1 MASTSPTVAAWEL
14 GLRLRERR
22 ELMDITAASAA
33 KAIHTGQSFVSG
45 VETGRVKIN
54 ARKLAEL
61 AAVLDFDHAEVEE
74 LQGLREAA
82 GRRAWW
88 SPYSAMFSADVLRYF
103 GFEHGAEGIRAY
115 NAGLISGL
123 LQTPAYALAVM
134 HGGGPSIRLAE
145 ANRRVEVRMKRQER
159 LDDKDDPLRLTAL
172 ITESALRQQ
181 VGGREVMAGQL
192 RHLVDRI
199 EELPDTLD
207 VRIIPFSADYY
218 NALGGSN
225 FYIFGFASSRLP
237 EIVWQETIT
246 STDLIDQPMRMR
258 EYALAHDQAA
268 GFALDRSESLGL
280 IGQIRRELE

>member
-1 MASTSPTVAAWEL
+1 MALTSPTVAAWEL

-61 AAVLDFDHAEVEE
+61 AAVLDFDETEAEE
-74 LQGLREAA
+74 LQDLREAA
-82 GRRAWW
+82 GKRAWW
-88 SPYSAMFSADVLRYF
+88 SPYSAMFGAEVLRCF
-103 GFEHGAEGIRAY
+103 GFEHGAETIRAY

-123 LQTPAYALAVM
+123 LQTEAYALAVM

-145 ANRRVEVRMKRQER
+145 ASRRVEVRMKRQQR
-159 LDDKDDPLRLTAL
+159 LDGDDPIQLTAL
-172 ITESALRQQ
+172 LTESALRQQ

-192 RHLVDRI
+192 RHLADKI
-199 EELPDTLD
+199 EQLPDTLD
-207 VRIIPFSADYY
+207 VRIIPFTADYY
-218 NALGGSN
+218 NALGGSS

-237 EIVWQETIT
+237 NLVWQETVT
-246 STDLIDQPMRMR
+246 STDLIDLPMRKR
-258 EYALAHDQAA
+258 EYNLAYDQAMSY
-268 GFALDRSESLGL
+268 ALDRTESLAL
-280 IGQIRRELE
+280 IKQTGKEFT

>member
-1 MASTSPTVAAWEL
+1 MATSPSVAAWEL

-22 ELMDITAASAA
+22 ELMDVTAASAG
-33 KAIHTGQSFVSG
+33 KAIGTGQSYVSG
-45 VETGRVKIN
+45 VESGRLKIN
-54 ARKLAEL
+54 ERKLAEL
-61 AAVLDFDHAEVEE
+61 AAVLEFDQTEVEE
-74 LQGLREAA
+74 LQQLRDAA
-82 GRRAWW
+82 AKRAWW

-123 LQTPAYALAVM
+123 LQTEAYASAVM
-134 HGGGPSIRLAE
+134 RGGGPSIRLAE

-159 LDDKDDPLRLTAL
+159 LHDEEDPLRLTAV

-181 VGGREVMAGQL
+181 VGGREVMVGQL
-192 RHLVDRI
+192 RHLETTVER
-199 EELPDTLD
+199 LRDTLD

-218 NALGGSN
+218 NALGGSS

-237 EIVWQETIT
+237 ELVWQETIT

-258 EYALAHDQAA
+258 EYNLAHDQASA
-268 GFALDRSESLGL
+268 YALGRTESLNL
-280 IGQIRRELE
+280 IERIRRELE

>member
-1 MASTSPTVAAWEL
+1 MAMSPSVAGWEL

-22 ELMDITAASAA
+22 ELMDVTAVSAG
-33 KAIHTGQSFVSG
+33 KAIDTSQSYISG
-45 VETGRVKIN
+45 VENGKLKIN

-61 AAVLDFDHAEVEE
+61 ATVLEFDEAEIEE
-74 LQGLREAA
+74 LQELREAA
-82 GRRAWW
+82 GQRAWW
-88 SPYSAMFSADVLRYF
+88 SPYSAMFSSDMLRYF
-103 GFEHGAEGIRAY
+103 GFEHGAEAIRAY

-123 LQTPAYALAVM
+123 LQTKEYALAVM

-181 VGGREVMAGQL
+181 VGGREVMAAQL
-192 RHLVDRI
+192 RHLADKI
-199 EELPDTLD
+199 EQLPDTLD

-225 FYIFGFASSRLP
+225 FYIFGFSSSRLP
-237 EIVWQETIT
+237 ELVWQETIT

-258 EYALAHDQAA
+258 EYNLAHDQAL
-268 GFALDRSESLGL
+268 GYALGRTESLGL
-280 IGQIRRELE
+280 IEQIRRELE

>member
-1 MASTSPTVAAWEL
+1 MAMSPSVAGWEL

-22 ELMDITAASAA
+22 ELMDVTAVSAG
-33 KAIHTGQSFVSG
+33 KAIDTSQSYISG
-45 VETGRVKIN
+45 IENGKLKIN
-54 ARKLAEL
+54 ASKLAEL
-61 AAVLDFDHAEVEE
+61 ATVLEFDEAEIEE
-74 LQGLREAA
+74 LQALREAA
-82 GRRAWW
+82 GKRAWW
-88 SPYSAMFSADVLRYF
+88 SPYSAMFSSDMLRYF

-123 LQTPAYALAVM
+123 LQTKDYALAVM

-159 LDDKDDPLRLTAL
+159 LDDKDDPLRFTAL
-172 ITESALRQQ
+172 IAESALRQQ

-199 EELPDTLD
+199 ERLPDTLD
-207 VRIIPFSADYY
+207 VRIVPFSADYY

-237 EIVWQETIT
+237 ELVWQETIT

-258 EYALAHDQAA
+258 EYNLAHDQAM
-268 GFALDRSESLGL
+268 GYALGRTESLGL
-280 IGQIRRELE
+280 IEQIRRELE

>member
-1 MASTSPTVAAWEL
+1 MAMSPSVAGWEL

-22 ELMDITAASAA
+22 ELMDITAVSAG
-33 KAIHTGQSFVSG
+33 KAIDTSQSYISG
-45 VETGRVKIN
+45 VENGKLKIN

-61 AAVLDFDHAEVEE
+61 AAVLDFDQDE
-74 LQGLREAA
+74 LDELEQLREAA
-82 GRRAWW
+82 GKRAWW
-88 SPYSAMFSADVLRYF
+88 SPYSAMFSSDVLRYF

-123 LQTPAYALAVM
+123 LQTQEYALAVM

-159 LDDKDDPLRLTAL
+159 LDDKDDPLRFTA
-172 ITESALRQQ
+172 IVTESALRQQ
-181 VGGREVMAGQL
+181 VGGREVMVGQL
-192 RHLVDRI
+192 RHLADKI
-199 EELPDTLD
+199 EQLPDTLD
-207 VRIIPFSADYY
+207 VRIIPFTADYY
-218 NALGGSN
+218 NALGGSS

-237 EIVWQETIT
+237 ELVWQETIT

-258 EYALAHDQAA
+258 EYSLAHDQASDY
-268 GFALDRSESLGL
+268 ALGRDESLGL

>member
-1 MASTSPTVAAWEL
+1 MAMSPSVAAWEL

-22 ELMDITAASAA
+22 ELMDVTAVSAG
-33 KAIHTGQSFVSG
+33 KAIGTSQSYISG
-45 VETGRVKIN
+45 IENGKLKIN

-61 AAVLDFDHAEVEE
+61 AAVLEFDEAELEE
-74 LQGLREAA
+74 LQELREAA
-82 GRRAWW
+82 GKRAWW
-88 SPYSAMFSADVLRYF
+88 SPYSAMFSSDVLRYF

-123 LQTPAYALAVM
+123 LQTESYALAVM
-134 HGGGPSIRLAE
+134 RGGGPSIRLAE

-159 LDDKDDPLRLTAL
+159 LDDKEDPLRLTAL

-181 VGGREVMAGQL
+181 VGGREVMVGQL
-192 RHLVDRI
+192 RHLVSRI
-199 EELPDTLD
+199 EQLPDTLD

-218 NALGGSN
+218 NALGGSS

-237 EIVWQETIT
+237 ELVWQETIT

-258 EYALAHDQAA
+258 EYNLAHDQAL
-268 GFALDRSESLGL
+268 GYALGRTESLGL
-280 IGQIRRELE
+280 IDQIRRELE

>member
-1 MASTSPTVAAWEL
+1 MSPSVAGWEL

-22 ELMDITAASAA
+22 ELMDVTAVSAG
-33 KAIHTGQSFVSG
+33 KAIDTSQSYISG
-45 VETGRVKIN
+45 VENGKLKIN
-54 ARKLAEL
+54 ARKLVEL
-61 AAVLDFDHAEVEE
+61 ATVLEFDEAEIEE
-74 LQGLREAA
+74 LHELREAA
-82 GRRAWW
+82 GQRAWW
-88 SPYSAMFSADVLRYF
+88 SPYSAMFSSDMLRYF

-123 LQTPAYALAVM
+123 LQTKEYALAVM

-181 VGGREVMAGQL
+181 VGGREVMGAQL
-192 RHLVDRI
+192 RHLANKI
-199 EELPDTLD
+199 EQLPDTLD

-225 FYIFGFASSRLP
+225 FYIFGFTSSRLP
-237 EIVWQETIT
+237 ELVWQETIT

-258 EYALAHDQAA
+258 EYNLAHDQAL
-268 GFALDRSESLGL
+268 GYALGRTESLGL
-280 IGQIRRELE
+280 IEQIRRELE

>member
-54 ARKLAEL
+54 AKKLAEL
-61 AAVLDFDHAEVEE
+61 AAVLDFDEAETEE
-74 LQGLREAA
+74 LQALREAA
-82 GRRAWW
+82 GRRTWW
-88 SPYSAMFSADVLRYF
+88 SPYSAMFNADMLRYF
-103 GFEHGAEGIRAY
+103 GFEHGAETIRAY

-123 LQTPAYALAVM
+123 LQTEAYALAVM

-145 ANRRVEVRMKRQER
+145 ANRRVEVRMKRQQR
-159 LDDKDDPLRLTAL
+159 LDGEDPLRLTAL

-192 RHLVDRI
+192 RHLANKI
-199 EELPDTLD
+199 EQLPDTLD

-237 EIVWQETIT
+237 DLVWQETIT

-258 EYALAHDQAA
+258 EYSLAHDQAMSY
-268 GFALDRSESLGL
+268 ALDRTESLGL
-280 IGQIRRELE
+280 IEQIRKELE